1 MLSELLAQ
9 ALSCPTLPFPAL
21 LKSQRSELPFSWR
34 KLANAGARVF
44 GRTFAIYVD
53 CESALLSTE
62 IGRWFLPH
70 VASLAPGQHF
80 RRYPGKSPNL
90 QRRAFHLAT
99 WSKASRDND
108 FVKIESLVAV
118 CAVPSSMSSHD
129 NAIAEPQQSLVRDI
143 IEQFRIGPEDVR
155 RITKNFVRQMSRLVS
170 IEVYPEQ
177 MLTCCRR
184 WFTALKAMAITI
196 VRV

>member
-1 MLSELLAQ
+1 
-9 ALSCPTLPFPAL
+9 
-21 LKSQRSELPFSWR
+21 
-34 KLANAGARVF
+34 
-44 GRTFAIYVD
+44 
-53 CESALLSTE
+53 
-62 IGRWFLPH
+62 
-70 VASLAPGQHF
+70 
-80 RRYPGKSPNL
+80 
-90 QRRAFHLAT
+90 
-99 WSKASRDND
+99 
-108 FVKIESLVAV
+108 VAV

-143 IEQFRIGPEDVR
+143 IEQFRIDPEDVR